1 MSKVTKYAIGLM
13 IATVLSKFSG
23 FVRELVLGATYGASN
38 YSDIY
43 ITAMNIPTVLFST
56 IGIAIG
62 TTFIPIYYDNHSIG
76 GDKKG
81 LEFTNNILN
90 IVLAIGVV
98 MAITAIIFA
107 EPLVKAFA
115 IGFQGESLKTT
126 ILFTRIMI
134 FGGLFICLANI
145 MTSFL
150 QIKNNFIV
158 PGLIGL
164 PFNIIIIISIIL
176 SASINIY
183 ILPIGTLIAMFSQFL
198 FQYPF
203 ARKNGYKY
211 SCKFNI
217 KDEYIKKMIWLVAP
231 VFIGVAVNQ
240 INAMVDRTLASTLA
254 EGSISALNYANK
266 LNGFI
271 MALFITS
278 IGAVIYPMLSKIS
291 IKEDKK
297 QFTETVVKSVNS
309 VILLV
314 IPISIGAI
322 VLSKP
327 IVKILFERGAFDTV
341 ATSMTSKA
349 LIFYSIGMVA
359 FGLQDI
365 LGKVF
370 YSIKDTKTPMI
381 NGAIAMVLNIV
392 FNISIIKF
400 MGIAGL
406 ALGTSIAT
414 IICTVLLFR
423 SLNKKIGYFGQDKII
438 KTLAKT
444 LISSIA
450 MGGITY
456 FVYNSLN
463 GIMGQSMII
472 NMIKLSISVGIGV
485 ITYGCIIIKLK
496 VEEVNDILDIIKKK
510 LNRRG

>member
-1 MSKVTKYAIGLM
+1 MSRVAKSAVGLM
-13 IATVLSKFSG
+13 IATVLSKFLG
-23 FVRELVLGATYGASN
+23 FIRELVLGATYGASN

-43 ITAMNIPTVLFST
+43 ITAMNIPTVLFAT

-76 GDKKG
+76 GNKKG
-81 LEFTNNILN
+81 LDFTNNILN
-90 IVLAIGVV
+90 IVLIIGTVLATIAIVF
-98 MAITAIIFA
+98 T

-115 IGFQGESLKTT
+115 IGFQGNSLETT

-183 ILPIGTLIAMFSQFL
+183 ILPVGTLIAMLSQFI
-198 FQYPF
+198 FQLPF
-203 ARKNGYKY
+203 AVKKGYKY
-211 SCKFNI
+211 SFKFNV

-240 INAMVDRTLASTLA
+240 VNSMVDRTLASTLG
-254 EGSISALNYANK
+254 EGAISALNYANK

-291 IKEDKK
+291 IKDDKN
-297 QFTETVVKSVNS
+297 QFIETVSKSVNS
-309 VILLV
+309 VLLLV
-314 IPISIGAI
+314 IPISAGAI
-322 VLSKP
+322 VLATP
-327 IVKILFERGAFDTV
+327 IVKLLFQRGAFDSL
-341 ATSMTSKA
+341 ATELTSKA
-349 LIFYSIGMVA
+349 LMFYSIGMVS

-381 NGAIAMVLNIV
+381 NGAIAMLLNII
-392 FNISIIKF
+392 FNITVINF
-400 MGIAGL
+400 MGISGL
-406 ALGTSIAT
+406 ALGTSIST
-414 IICTVLLFR
+414 IICTILLFR

-438 KTLAKT
+438 KTFFKT
-444 LISSIA
+444 LVASFIMGIVTHLVYKALGNALNQGKIIDIVKLVTSVGVGA
-450 MGGITY
+450 MTY
-456 FVYNSLN
+456 
-463 GIMGQSMII
+463 GIM
-472 NMIKLSISVGIGV
+472 
-485 ITYGCIIIKLK
+485 IIILK
-496 VEEVNDILDIIKKK
+496 VDEINDIIYLVKKK
-510 LNRRG
+510 IYKRG